1 MTRPDM
7 VNRPPH
13 YQREGVEC
21 IDAIRA
27 ALGDAAFVSYCRGN
41 AIKYLWRAGA
51 KHGDGSEDMAKAA
64 WYSAMGAHVLEPDL
78 YLDPR
83 VVA

>member
-51 KHGDGSEDMAKAA
+51 KHGDASEDMAKAG
-64 WYSAMGAHVLEPDL
+64 WYCAMAAHVIAPTD
-78 YLDPR
+78 YSDPR
-83 VVA
+83 GAA